1 MLHTALS
8 LFMHEPTAQ
17 IDSDADWDE
26 KLQARLG
33 MNAAQLYQGI
43 MRLLARQRSSER
55 DDLAHDIFLS
65 VLLHLDQYR
74 GDGPAQAWVATIAR
88 HQTTRWATRHR
99 RQVVGLGDWS
109 TQHDPSASPE
119 QQLQERQFMSMV
131 HQALEQHTTTT
142 RQALLLTELEGQ
154 SCQEAAQV
162 LGLDEQRVKN
172 RKSDA
177 RKQLRDD
184 PALLEALP
192 SHWGSFARLGAAAIG
207 AFLLVGALLW
217 WIGAR
222 DRQPT
227 PTQEAIATSPTP
239 SPQPQEQGA
248 SKAPTMIA
256 SPAAQSS
263 SERVEALYKQG
274 LYTQAQQLCQSEA
287 SKDPLCELIDIE
299 LAARNPPLQSAQCA
313 TLDRW
318 SKDARFTHALRA
330 RTLWRNHCV
339 SQLKSPPTP
348 TPQPALS
355 QDASL
360 EERKRRANSLLF
372 AGGDTKEAINLCTQ
386 VLNEGGSKDCY
397 RILGIAYHKQGDKPN
412 ACKNLNL
419 ALKSNP
425 PNPQAIEGFM
435 KKLGC
440 KKTR

>member
-1 MLHTALS
+1 
-8 LFMHEPTAQ
+8 MHEPTAQ
-17 IDSDADWDE
+17 IDSDADWDQ

-43 MRLLARQRSSER
+43 MLLLARQRSPER

-88 HQTTRWATRHR
+88 HHTTRWAMRYK

-109 TQHDPSASPE
+109 TPQDPSASPE
-119 QQLQERQFMSMV
+119 QHLQERQFMSMV

-192 SHWGSFARLGAAAIG
+192 SHWGSFARLGAAALG
-207 AFLLVGALLW
+207 AFLLVSALLW
-217 WIGAR
+217 WWGAR

-239 SPQPQEQGA
+239 SPEPQDQAPGA
-248 SKAPTMIA
+248 SKAPMMLT

-263 SERVEALYKQG
+263 IDRVEALYKQG
-274 LYTQAQQLCQSEA
+274 LYAQAQQLCQREPEA
-287 SKDPLCELIDIE
+287 AKDALCELIS
-299 LAARNPPLQSAQCA
+299 LSQAARQLPLFTKQCA
-313 TLDRW
+313 ALEQL
-318 SKDARFTHALRA
+318 SKSTSFKYALDARSLWRKHCDPPFKYVPPKAPAPDASVEEKLRA
-330 RTLWRNHCV
+330 AR
-339 SQLKSPPTP
+339 
-348 TPQPALS
+348 
-355 QDASL
+355 
-360 EERKRRANSLLF
+360 SLLF
-372 AGGDTKEAINLCTQ
+372 TGGTKESIKLCTQ
-386 VLNEGGSKDCY
+386 VLQEGGSMDCY
-397 RILGIAYHKQGDKPN
+397 LILGVAYHKQGDLPN
-412 ACKNLNL
+412 ACKNLNR
-419 ALKSNP
+419 ALKSKHANRK
-425 PNPQAIEGFM
+425 AIEAFM
-435 KKLGC
+435 KKIGC
-440 KKTR
+440 KETP